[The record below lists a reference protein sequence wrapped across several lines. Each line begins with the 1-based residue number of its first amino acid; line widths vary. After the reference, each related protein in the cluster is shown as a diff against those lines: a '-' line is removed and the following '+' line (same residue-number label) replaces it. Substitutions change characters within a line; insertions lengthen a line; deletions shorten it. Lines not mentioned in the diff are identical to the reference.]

1 VGQAAVGEANRFE
14 SDYTHVKQTPKATI
28 AAWLWKYYEYGLP
41 DTPGRIATGL
51 IDHLTAQGF
60 EIVDRDE
67 EGPPVCTCEFK
78 PCECEEEW
86 FNKQQGVT
94 NDGSGKGDQ

>member
-1 VGQAAVGEANRFE
+1 MGQAAVGEANRFE

-60 EIVDRDE
+60 IIVDQDE

-94 NDGSGKGDQ
+94 NDGSGKGD